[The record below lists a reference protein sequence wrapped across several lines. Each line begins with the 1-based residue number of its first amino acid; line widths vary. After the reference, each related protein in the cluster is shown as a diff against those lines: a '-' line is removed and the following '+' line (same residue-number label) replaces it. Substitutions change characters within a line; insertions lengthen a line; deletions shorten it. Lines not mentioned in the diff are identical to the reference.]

1 MHKSEQEQNMES
13 MGRQVQNM
21 ESLSEQEQNMK
32 PAVKTGGL
40 IHIYCGAGKGKTT
53 ASIGLIARAAGHGRR
68 VLLVQFLKDGH
79 SGEIDSLRMLPGVQ
93 VLAGQVTTKFT
104 YQMDVEE
111 QLATRSLHESFFQQA
126 ADQAHAGLVDLLVL
140 DEVLGAINTGLLQN
154 EEVLDFLRSKPSELE
169 VVLTGRDPSSQL
181 LELADYISEIHCVR
195 HPYQRGICAR
205 EGIEY

>member
-1 MHKSEQEQNMES
+1 MEQACLQGQNTIQEGESEQNMEKKS
-13 MGRQVQNM
+13 K
-21 ESLSEQEQNMK
+21 QEQSIK
-32 PAVKTGGL
+32 QKVGL

-79 SGEIDSLRMLPGVQ
+79 SGEIDSLRLLPGVQ
-93 VLAGQVTTKFT
+93 VLAGQVTTRFT
-104 YQMDVEE
+104 YQMDAEE
-111 QLATRSLHESFFQQA
+111 KLATRSLHESFFQQA
-126 ADQAHAGLVDLLVL
+126 ADQAHAGSVDLLVL
-140 DEVLGAINTGLLQN
+140 DEVLGAINTGLLQH